1 MAAAGVM
8 FEIGAIL
15 LAAAQNYVMLI
26 IGRCFLGVAVR
37 GAVLRGCR
45 AFHNAP
51 SMGQHVKGW
60 LHVPC
65 RSRLPASQSQC
76 TTGEATAF
84 QLCTV

>member
-15 LAAAQNYVMLI
+15 LAAAQNYIMLI

-37 GAVLRGCR
+37 RACIAWFQSRSWFKQHMAAREWLFCNAV
-45 AFHNAP
+45 
-51 SMGQHVKGW
+51 
-60 LHVPC
+60 C

-76 TTGEATAF
+76 THR
-84 QLCTV
+84 